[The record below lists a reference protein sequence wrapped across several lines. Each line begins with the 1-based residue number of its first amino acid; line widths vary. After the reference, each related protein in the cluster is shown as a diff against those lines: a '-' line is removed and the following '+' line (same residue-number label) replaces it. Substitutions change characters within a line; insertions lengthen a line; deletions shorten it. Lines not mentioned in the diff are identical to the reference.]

1 MHAEPVPFGGDE
13 AGGPRVNASYQR
25 IKADILEK
33 IVRGDWKPGSAIP
46 SEAELAEAYGSA
58 RTTVNRAMR
67 ELAEHGVI
75 ERKRKTG
82 SRVRLSPHRQAR
94 FDIPIV
100 RREIEDQGLAYRY
113 ALVSAAEIEAPV
125 WLRARL
131 GLPETSRALHLECM
145 HFAGGTPY
153 QHEDRWI
160 NLALLPQAREVDFT
174 TIGPNEW
181 LVQQIPFTD
190 AEISISA
197 QAAEA
202 PVAAHLSCR
211 TGDSLLQIERSTRW
225 EGAPVTFVRLMFRRG
240 HMMTT
245 RY

>member
-1 MHAEPVPFGGDE
+1 M
-13 AGGPRVNASYQR
+13 NSSYQR

-46 SEAELAEAYGSA
+46 SETELAETYGSA
-58 RTTVNRAMR
+58 RATVNRAMR
-67 ELAEHGVI
+67 ELAEDGVI
-75 ERKRKTG
+75 ERKRKAG
-82 SRVRLSPHRQAR
+82 SRVRLAPHRQAR

-113 ALVSAAEIEAPV
+113 ALVSSAEVEAPD

-131 GLPETSRALHLECM
+131 GLPEQSRALHLECM
-145 HFAGGTPY
+145 HFAGGSPY

-160 NLALLPQAREVDFT
+160 NLALLPQARNFDFR

-181 LVQQIPFTD
+181 LVGEIPFTD

-197 QAAEA
+197 QVADAE
-202 PVAAHLSCR
+202 VAANLSCR
-211 TGDSLLQIERSTRW
+211 AGDPLLQIERSTRW
-225 EGAPVTFVRLMFRRG
+225 EGVPVTFVRLTFRRG
-240 HMMTT
+240 HQMTT

>member
-1 MHAEPVPFGGDE
+1 MDRLSSGGQETGDRMT
-13 AGGPRVNASYQR
+13 ANYQR

-46 SEAELAEAYGSA
+46 SETELAEAYGSA
-58 RTTVNRAMR
+58 RATVNRAMR
-67 ELAEHGVI
+67 ELADDGVI
-75 ERKRKTG
+75 ERKRKAG
-82 SRVRLSPHRQAR
+82 SRVRLAPHRQAR

-113 ALVSAAEIEAPV
+113 ALVSAVEIEAPV

-131 GLPETSRALHLECM
+131 GLPDPCRALHLECM
-145 HFAGGTPY
+145 HFAGGAPY

-160 NLALLPQAREVDFT
+160 SLALLPQAREVDFRA
-174 TIGPNEW
+174 IGPNEW

-190 AEISISA
+190 VEITISA
-197 QAAEA
+197 QVAEA
-202 PVAAHLSCR
+202 AVAAHLSCR
-211 TGDSLLQIERSTRW
+211 AGDPLLQIERSTRW

-240 HMMTT
+240 HMMTA